1 MKLYWSPKTR
11 AVRAIWMLEETG
23 VDYELEQIDIRSPNR
38 RDSAEFRS
46 ASPMGKVP
54 ALVDGDVRMSE
65 SAAICLYL
73 ADRYAPGRLAPAVD
87 VARRGKFLY

>member
-38 RDSAEFRS
+38 RDSA
-46 ASPMGKVP
+46 
-54 ALVDGDVRMSE
+54 
-65 SAAICLYL
+65 
-73 ADRYAPGRLAPAVD
+73 DRKSV
-87 VARRGKFLY
+87 V